1 MLENF
6 AEIFNVVTKAEQPNW
21 LLERRE
27 EHIAS
32 FKALDKPHR
41 KLEAWRYTTLKP
53 ISSKCFVV
61 PTSFSYDKSLVSDWI
76 CNEDITIVVQ
86 NGSLIEFL
94 SAIPRQAIEARVLT
108 EHYEEAKTLLS
119 KPVSAPLAQMN
130 HVFAPLH
137 EVLWQNG
144 LRLHVKKGSNLQ
156 KRLHIIH
163 LETDQPSA
171 LSHVSAFKL
180 YIDIEQDASLQL
192 QESFVKVGSSEAGY
206 FQSQSASITLGQGA
220 QLYHTKIQSHGDNA
234 SSIRTSD
241 IELEKDA
248 LYKNCNIALKGRWS
262 REQIH
267 LKLKQP
273 GAHGQL
279 DAAYIAAGEQ
289 YVDFHTKIEHCAPH
303 TRSSQLCKGVLGD
316 KARAV
321 FDGAIKIV
329 QDAQQVAADQLNK
342 TLLLSS
348 EAEIDTKPQMEI
360 DADDVKCS
368 HGATVGQLDDEQVFY
383 LVSRGIAPKDA
394 KRMLADG
401 FISEVLGRG
410 YYIPAHVRRLVK
422 ESLIATFHAS
432 DK

>member
-6 AEIFNVVTKAEQPNW
+6 AEIFNVVTKAEQPSW
-21 LLERRE
+21 LLEHRE
-27 EHIAS
+27 AHIAS
-32 FKALDKPHR
+32 FKAMDKPHR

-53 ISSKCFVV
+53 ISSQRYVV
-61 PTSFSYDKSLVSDWI
+61 PSCLSYDKTLLSDWI
-76 CNEDITIVVQ
+76 CNDDLTIVVQ
-86 NGSLIEFL
+86 NGSRIEFL
-94 SAIPRQAIEARVLT
+94 SAIPSQLIDVRILT
-108 EHYEEAKTLLS
+108 EHYEQAKVWLS
-119 KPVSAPLAQMN
+119 RPASLPLAQMG
-130 HVFAPLH
+130 HAFVPLH

-144 LRLHVKKGSNLQ
+144 LRLHVKKGSNVQ

-163 LETDQPSA
+163 LETDQGSA
-171 LSHVSAFKL
+171 AAHASAFKL
-180 YIDIEQDASLQL
+180 YLDIEKDASLQL
-192 QESFVKVGSSEAGY
+192 QESFVNIGSSNATY

-220 QLYHTKIQSHGDNA
+220 QLYHTKVQCHGDNA
-234 SSIRTSD
+234 ASIRSLD
-241 IELEKDA
+241 VELEKDA
-248 LYKNCNIALKGRWS
+248 SYKNCNIALKGRWS

-267 LKLKQP
+267 LKLNQP

-279 DAAYIAAGEQ
+279 DAAYIAAGDQ
-289 YVDFHTKIEHCAPH
+289 YVDFHTRIEHCAPY

-368 HGATVGQLDDEQVFY
+368 HGATVGQLDEEQVFY
-383 LVSRGIAPKDA
+383 LVSRGITPKDA
-394 KRMLADG
+394 KRMLAEG
-401 FISEVLGRG
+401 FISEVLNRG
-410 YYIPAHVRRLVK
+410 YHLSAHLQGLVK
-422 ESLIATFHAS
+422 DALMATFHAS